1 MIFTKTIALL
11 DKEWCHQCQQHIL
24 QLISKQLLFHEQSI
38 KIQL

>member
-1 MIFTKTIALL
+1 MIFTKTIALFNN
-11 DKEWCHQCQQHIL
+11 EFCHQYQQHIL